1 MKKFTTQNLNQV
13 ITKIKGCAGIITCVA
28 FVFFA
33 PHKLLAQENK
43 EVIEK
48 YSTELNEIES
58 YLNNIKTLTAKFIQ
72 QTSEG
77 SVIDGKFYLSRPGKM
92 RVEYLNQPPI
102 VIVVNGSILSYFD
115 VELDEISRLSTNST
129 PASLLTRQ
137 NISFNAK
144 DVEVTNIKKSGNQI
158 KISLMKK
165 NKKEAGEFSLIF
177 DTKPLK
183 FVKMEVKNDLDQT
196 INVTLSDIEFGKDIP
211 DSMFILKKSN
221 K

>member
-1 MKKFTTQNLNQV
+1 MKKFTIQNLS
-13 ITKIKGCAGIITCVA
+13 KIIRKTIGYAGIFVCVA
-28 FVFFA
+28 FVFVAFSC
-33 PHKLLAQENK
+33 KSIAQEK
-43 EVIEK
+43 PSVGK

-58 YLNNIKTLTAKFIQ
+58 YLNNIKTLTAKFVQ

-77 SVIDGKFYLSRPGKM
+77 SVIEGKFYLSRPGKM
-92 RVEYLNQPPI
+92 RIEYSNQPPVI
-102 VIVVNGSILSYFD
+102 IVVNGSVLSYYD

-137 NISFNAK
+137 NISFYAK
-144 DVEVTNIKKSGNQI
+144 DVEVTNVTKKGNQV
-158 KISLMKK
+158 KVSLMKK
-165 NKKEAGEFSLIF
+165 NRKEAGEFSLVF

-196 INVTLSDIEFGKDIP
+196 ISVTLNNIEFDKEIA
-211 DSMFILKKSN
+211 DSLFILKKSD